1 AIKGKLDVR
10 QLTTIFPMEGMTLSG
25 IIDADVQA
33 MGNKSAIDKEQYEN
47 FKASGQMLAS
57 NFNYS
62 GSGVD
67 KPVHIPSAKMN
78 FSPRN
83 ITLENLKAKVGK
95 SDFQANGTINNYL
108 AYIFKKDQPLKGT
121 FNLQSGLMDINE
133 LMGPVDTETTAKD
146 TSKLTIIEVPKNI
159 DF

>member
-1 AIKGKLDVR
+1 
-10 QLTTIFPMEGMTLSG
+10 
-25 IIDADVQA
+25 
-33 MGNKSAIDKEQYEN
+33 
-47 FKASGQMLAS
+47 
-57 NFNYS
+57 
-62 GSGVD
+62 VD

-159 DF
+159 DFNMSVKADRILYDNYDIKNARGSLLVKDQTIHFKDMALEMLDGTLKMNGSYAT